1 MQFAKRMEQFADGIF
16 TELLA
21 MKTQQEKAGHTVI
34 DLSVGTPN
42 IPPVERIR
50 RALADAALDP
60 KNYVYAIRDTSALQ
74 KAAAVWYKRRYG
86 VELDPETQIESLL
99 GSQEGLTH
107 ICLSIIDPGETVLVP
122 DPCYPAFSCGP
133 LVADGRL
140 CYMPLKKENGYLIDF
155 DAIDPEDAKKAKLMI
170 VSYPNNPTTA
180 IAPDSFYEKL
190 IAFAKKYDIIV
201 LHDNAYSDLVFDG
214 HTCGSFLRFPGA
226 IDVGVE
232 FNSLSKTYGM
242 AGARV
247 GFCLGNEKVVRML
260 KTLKSNMDYGMFL
273 PIQRA
278 AIEAITGDQSCVK
291 ETCRAYE
298 TRRDLLISLFGQ
310 FGWHIDPPA
319 ATMFVWAQIP
329 AQFGEDDRAFTR
341 ALLEKAQVLVT
352 PGSAFGPHGVGHVR
366 MALVQDEEALREA
379 SRRMAETD
387 LFQA

>member
-201 LHDNAYSDLVFDG
+201 IHDNAYSE
-214 HTCGSFLRFPGA
+214 LRQLPALPRRNRRRRRLQFPEQ
-226 IDVGVE
+226 DVRHGRRARGV
-232 FNSLSKTYGM
+232 
-242 AGARV
+242 
-247 GFCLGNEKVVRML
+247 
-260 KTLKSNMDYGMFL
+260 L
-273 PIQRA
+273 PGQRKGRA
-278 AIEAITGDQSCVK
+278 HVK
-291 ETCRAYE
+291 
-298 TRRDLLISLFGQ
+298 D
-310 FGWHIDPPA
+310 
-319 ATMFVWAQIP
+319 
-329 AQFGEDDRAFTR
+329 
-341 ALLEKAQVLVT
+341 AQVE
-352 PGSAFGPHGVGHVR
+352 HGLRHVFADPAR
-366 MALVQDEEALREA
+366 GDRSHHGRSKLCQRDVPRV
-379 SRRMAETD
+379 
-387 LFQA
+387 